1 MESNGGSPAPDGDQ
15 VTRRSKRV
23 VNPPAT
29 FQTESSQATKRKRD
43 GGDEDHG
50 MVDDDDELSEL
61 SELDDDDESEEESD
75 EDADAYVSEKKSKKK
90 TARRRK
96 PAVKRVKTTNGQNG
110 LSSLPT
116 RPKKAVRTTNIVVDE
131 GFSAPEGSLFYN
143 IFESSTAVDEIA
155 EQWLSQYKENGDA
168 ATTELVNFVLQC
180 AGCNIPIDEDDI
192 RDEENCQN
200 RLTDIQSTHQDKSIV
215 DYPLIAKGKG
225 GGKPFRD
232 LLFGFFNSLINLL
245 HSTEILYEDNNLVNT
260 LYTWVATLSS
270 STLRPFRHT
279 ATTVALMFQ
288 TGLVSVVDVLDKRT
302 ATLEMQLE
310 SARKSRNKSRIAEVR
325 RALDDATNNRSIC
338 QDRIS
343 AFFETVFVHRY
354 RDVDPKIRTDC
365 VEALGTWIWSLPST
379 FLQPEYLRYL
389 GWMLSDVTNNTRQ
402 EVLRQLSRIFKRD
415 AQKVGHFIERFR
427 GRIVE
432 IATRDSEASVRV
444 SAIFVTEVLRAA
456 GMLEPND
463 VDEIGRM
470 IFDLEPRVRKAV
482 ISFFMA
488 CVNEMNENMVE
499 RAGGADAVQE
509 AFGSIEDDDFSSPQE
524 GWLTI
529 KSLAELLSSYDLSI
543 QESENPFVK
552 RTVTDIMTKSEDA
565 DARISLAAQ
574 ALLEKMPEV
583 RNWEMIAGYLL
594 YDHSTSSKFKRSK
607 SNISTEQLIKSLVAP
622 RPEEEVVLLEV
633 LGASAKVS
641 LNQNNNLVAQ
651 GKKLSKLEITELH
664 DNTALQ
670 LAAVIRRLLNK
681 YGGDAS
687 AAASVMK
694 LEHML
699 DLNIFSHLHQES
711 TAYEKLLDEICTQ
724 FNRHNNREVLVEA
737 AIALLHARSHDEL
750 EEMVDVKLATL
761 WDEAIDTLRSF
772 DKNYELGTRGNIEIS
787 QLSDLGTVLLK
798 IGLLSKI
805 SDCCTLLEAEG
816 RDVSSSDPAISILA
830 NVVHRGQYDQAD
842 ANIDDAEDEAV
853 GLAIEASL
861 FYFMWKVKSMQQMIQ
876 SGAGVS
882 DKIVDYVSNIQD
894 KFWTHLVE
902 TFSTR
907 AFNDDLQ
914 LLAAGTVCDLHVLMG
929 SLRPYIEQATA
940 SGSVPNIDGVVSLVR
955 PIEPGLVKEFIFV
968 LDGAEKIYAK
978 RARKTL
984 NDPAEDEDPMDED
997 DEDEDEDEDRDQSL
1011 TKLERMA
1018 LELQAEKNLCELAG
1032 KYVLAISAKLL
1043 DFVGDS
1049 AGKLHRRLQRNQN
1062 NLGPNYKEVISYL
1075 DEAKIAEALN
1085 GRRKAPRKASAVPA
1099 KYSAIGLNGASTNG
1113 NQGFKSATLVEN
1125 DSDSDLSDIADPD
1138 ADDSPE
1144 GLRRRELLDDDI
1156 EDEPEADRSTP
1167 MQKMTVDDDILGD

>member
-288 TGLVSVVDVLDKRT
+288 TGLVSVVD
-302 ATLEMQLE
+302 
-310 SARKSRNKSRIAEVR
+310 
-325 RALDDATNNRSIC
+325 
-338 QDRIS
+338 
-343 AFFETVFVHRY
+343 
-354 RDVDPKIRTDC
+354 
-365 VEALGTWIWSLPST
+365 
-379 FLQPEYLRYL
+379 
-389 GWMLSDVTNNTRQ
+389 

-694 LEHML
+694 LEHLL

-772 DKNYELGTRGNIEIS
+772 DKNYELGTRGNIAIS

-861 FYFMWKVKSMQQMIQ
+861 FYFMWKVKSMQHMIQ